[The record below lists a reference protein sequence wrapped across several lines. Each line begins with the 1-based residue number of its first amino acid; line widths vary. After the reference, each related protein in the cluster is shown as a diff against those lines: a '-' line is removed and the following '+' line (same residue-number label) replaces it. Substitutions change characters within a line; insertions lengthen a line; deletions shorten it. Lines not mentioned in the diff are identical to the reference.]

1 MDLKGNEINSSQ
13 SKELYGK
20 EYRDTDTYTGIRW
33 QHIMNFKRDYKGLRK
48 SYLFFLTT
56 SGTAELNKSET
67 RFPLELQEIQHMLEL
82 QYLCSFHKN

>member
-1 MDLKGNEINSSQ
+1 MRLIVLNQKNLTVSVH
-13 SKELYGK
+13 GK
-20 EYRDTDTYTGIRW
+20 PYTYTGIRW

-82 QYLCSFHKN
+82 QCLCSFHKN

>member
-1 MDLKGNEINSSQ
+1 MRLIVLNQKNLTVSVC
-13 SKELYGK
+13 GK
-20 EYRDTDTYTGIRW
+20 PYTYTGRGW
-33 QHIMNFKRDYKGLRK
+33 QHNMNFKRDYKGLRK

-82 QYLCSFHKN
+82 QCLCSFHKN